1 MGITF
6 TVIQHTLNFLHRS
19 LRMRTRLHTTLRR
32 QATYTH
38 TYTTYV
44 ELLCATAALQRAGRQ
59 PESVRECRPALAH
72 SELAVDGVL
81 KRLAASGGQLITAR
95 LNDGLVARR
104 PLEVD
109 RGAPAAST
117 VDTVSIRSAH
127 GPRATIVRATT
138 RGGAATP

>member
-1 MGITF
+1 MRA
-6 TVIQHTLNFLHRS
+6 QFLYVG
-19 LRMRTRLHTTLRR
+19 LTGLADVRR
-32 QATYTH
+32 A
-38 TYTTYV
+38 
-44 ELLCATAALQRAGRQ
+44 ATAALQRAGRQ

-138 RGGAATP
+138 RGGAATPGILERVNLDDDRRLRPRSR